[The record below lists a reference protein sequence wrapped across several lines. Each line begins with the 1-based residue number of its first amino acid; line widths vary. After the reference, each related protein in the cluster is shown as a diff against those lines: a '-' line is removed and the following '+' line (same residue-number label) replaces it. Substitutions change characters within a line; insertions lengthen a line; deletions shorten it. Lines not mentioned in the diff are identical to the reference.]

1 MVGSAPH
8 RAFVVKLSAAEDS
21 ARVAGRVEH
30 VASGESARFEALE
43 ELGAFLAR
51 VFAHEQAETVPRAG
65 ERRVKSTSTGVR
77 DISSL
82 TGPVETEEE
91 A

>member
-1 MVGSAPH
+1 MVGSPSH
-8 RAFVVKLSAAEDS
+8 RAFVVKLSAAPDP

-51 VFAHEQAETVPRAG
+51 TLAHEQG
-65 ERRVKSTSTGVR
+65 EA
-77 DISSL
+77 D
-82 TGPVETEEE
+82 PQQENVE
-91 A
+91 